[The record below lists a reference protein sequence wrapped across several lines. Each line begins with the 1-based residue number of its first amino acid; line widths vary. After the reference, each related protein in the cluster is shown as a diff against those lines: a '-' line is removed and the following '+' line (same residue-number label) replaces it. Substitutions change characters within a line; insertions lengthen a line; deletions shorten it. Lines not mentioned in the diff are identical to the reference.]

1 MIKFSEPLAPRPR
14 PAHHRREWRRKR
26 SGARAAAAAG
36 RSVGKGVGSLE
47 LPHAHLRTEAHQHRR
62 LSRGWGRWCAPL
74 ALFVA
79 RHGQASSLLYLYFD
93 WRIAAP
99 RCRTR
104 LESRGKFSQS
114 SQSFDS
120 GRAGRGAHGERRHCA
135 RRLTLCRS
143 VRMRQC
149 AGSAALASEARQP
162 AAAAQGSADRAPG
175 VIMPSSPRY
184 CALPRGQQAMRMRT
198 CVHGS
203 PIAQRHERL
212 DFGLPDSAT
221 QLPACHCHCRH
232 ANGTGSLTVQF

>member
-184 CALPRGQQAMRMRT
+184 IAPCPEANRPCACARVCMVLQLHSGMKDLISDCLT
-198 CVHGS
+198 V
-203 PIAQRHERL
+203 QR
-212 DFGLPDSAT
+212 S
-221 QLPACHCHCRH
+221 CRH
-232 ANGTGSLTVQF
+232 ATATAGMPMALAV